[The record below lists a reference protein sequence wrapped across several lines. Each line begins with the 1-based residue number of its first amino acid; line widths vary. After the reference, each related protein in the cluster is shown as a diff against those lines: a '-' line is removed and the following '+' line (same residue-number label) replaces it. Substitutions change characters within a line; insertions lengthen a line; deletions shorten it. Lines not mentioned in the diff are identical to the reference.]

1 MARLDRAAGHEVTV
15 THGKDGNIYVVLSG
29 GDFTGVGG
37 HVIAIPFRLLKHRKS
52 LEDIVQK
59 ALMSSSRLADVACK

>member
-1 MARLDRAAGHEVTV
+1 VARLDRAAGHEVTV
-15 THGKDGNIYVVLSG
+15 TPGKDGNIYFVLSG

-37 HVIAIPFRLLKHRKS
+37 DVIAIPFRLLKHWKS

-59 ALMSSSRLADVACK
+59 ALS